1 MQPLRGIALK
11 LLAVLAFFLMAT
23 LIKVNAAEIPA
34 GEAVFF
40 RSLFSLPVIII
51 WMIWQGNLRTGLRTS
66 MPLGHVWRGLIGS
79 ASMALGFVA
88 LGLLTLPEATVIG
101 YAAPIL
107 TVILASMFL
116 GEQIRAVRITAVVLG
131 LIGVCIVIYPRL
143 TLDAGDMSLRETLG
157 VACALG
163 AALCSALAQIQV
175 RKLVATEQTA
185 AIVFYFLSTA
195 SVLSLM
201 TLPLGWAMP
210 DAKVLFMLIMT
221 GVLGGIGQILLTSCY
236 RYADTGVIAPFEYTS
251 ILLAVSVG
259 YLLFDEVPST
269 NMLAGSAVI
278 IMAGVIII
286 LRERALGI
294 ERAKQKSAG
303 TH

>member
-11 LLAVLAFFLMAT
+11 LLAVLAFFAMTT
-23 LIKVNAAEIPA
+23 LIKLNADDIPV
-34 GEAVFF
+34 GETVFF
-40 RSLFSLPVIII
+40 RSLFSLPVILV

-88 LGLLTLPEATVIG
+88 VGLLTLPEATVIG

-116 GEQIRAVRITAVVLG
+116 GEEIRAVRITAVVLG

-143 TLDAGDMSLRETLG
+143 TMDASELSLRETLG
-157 VACALG
+157 VVCALG

-175 RKLVATEQTA
+175 RKLVSTEHTA
-185 AIVFYFLSTA
+185 AIVFYFMSTA
-195 SVLSLM
+195 SVLALF
-201 TLPLGWAMP
+201 TLPLGWVMP
-210 DAKVLFMLIMT
+210 GPTVLFMLIMT
-221 GVLGGIGQILLTSCY
+221 GILGGIGQILLTSCY
-236 RYADTGVIAPFEYTS
+236 RYADAGVIAPFEYTS
-251 ILLAVSVG
+251 ILLAITVG
-259 YLLFDEVPST
+259 YLVFNEVPTS
-269 NMLAGSAVI
+269 NMLIGSAVI
-278 IMAGVIII
+278 ILAGVIII
-286 LRERALGI
+286 LRERHLGI
-294 ERAKQKSAG
+294 ERARQKSAG

>member
-34 GEAVFF
+34 GETVFF
-40 RSLFSLPVIII
+40 RSLFSLPVIVV
-51 WMIWQGNLRTGLRTS
+51 WMIWQGNLRTGLRTN

-101 YAAPIL
+101 YAAPIM
-107 TVILASMFL
+107 TVIFAAMFL
-116 GEQIRAVRITAVVLG
+116 GEEIRAVRITAVVLG

-143 TLDAGDMSLRETLG
+143 TLDAGAMSLRETLG

-163 AALCSALAQIQV
+163 AAVFSALAQIQV
-175 RKLVATEQTA
+175 RRLVMTENTA

-195 SVLSLM
+195 TILSLF
-201 TLPLGWAMP
+201 TIPLGWVMP
-210 DAKVLFMLIMT
+210 SPPVLFMLIMT
-221 GVLGGIGQILLTSCY
+221 GILGGIGQILLTSCY
-236 RYADTGVIAPFEYTS
+236 RYADAGVIAPFEYTS
-251 ILLAVSVG
+251 ILLAISVG
-259 YLLFDEVPST
+259 YLVFNEIPSQ
-269 NMLAGSAVI
+269 NMLVGSAVI
-278 IMAGVIII
+278 ILAGVIII
-286 LRERALGI
+286 LRERQLGI
-294 ERAKQKSAG
+294 ERARQKGAG
-303 TH
+303 SH